1 MFIIEKRAW
10 QPLFDETAGN
20 VDELS
25 TRDGNGNPDARQAD
39 GRAAAW
45 RLQCQSPILCDTA
58 MNRST
63 TRKAQRILHE
73 QFGITELR
81 PGQEE
86 VIESVLDGRN
96 TLAVMP
102 TGSGKSLCYQLPA
115 LCEPGVTVVVSPLIA
130 LMQDQEEKLTDYG
143 VETVVFNSTT
153 PAAVLREHMENA
165 VKYRNP
171 VFMTTPE
178 QLTHEEFVTWLKGQ
192 KVSLFVVDEAHC
204 ISQWGHDFRPAF
216 LDIPAAIRELGS
228 PTVLALTAT
237 ATDEVIHDIGEQLG
251 LPALC
256 VIKTAL
262 YRENLHYAVRQVT
275 GEEERREA
283 LLGLLREVEGSSIV
297 YTATVK
303 EATALHEMLLEE
315 GLSAALYH
323 GRLTQKTRTK
333 SQQAFMSG
341 EVPIMVATNA
351 FGMGIDKP
359 DIRLVVHAQIPGS
372 LDAYYQES
380 GRAGRDGEP
389 ARCELIHEEKD
400 KRIQQFFLINRY
412 PSEGMV
418 EQIVDALS
426 AADGPM
432 TFETLRDAVE
442 DVPLRKLQVALKLLA
457 DAELIRKTG
466 KEIAVVPGEDIR
478 AQAAAAVRRY
488 EERGQRDREI
498 LGAMVAYARSGQC
511 RWRLLLEYFGDSPEW
526 ERCDHCDSCRHAA
539 EAEVLVDQ
547 LDQQADTAPPPA
559 PEPKAFRPGDRVAVR
574 RHGAGTVE
582 SVTREM
588 VDIRFPDGALRRFLP
603 QYVRRLKHQPTP
615 PPEPEK
621 RAA

>member
-1 MFIIEKRAW
+1 
-10 QPLFDETAGN
+10 
-20 VDELS
+20 
-25 TRDGNGNPDARQAD
+25 
-39 GRAAAW
+39 
-45 RLQCQSPILCDTA
+45 

-63 TRKAQRILHE
+63 SRKAQRILQE

-86 VIESVLDGRN
+86 VIESVLAGHH

-115 LCEPGVTVVVSPLIA
+115 LCEAGVTVVVSPLIA
-130 LMQDQEEKLTDYG
+130 LMQDQEEKLLDYG
-143 VETVVFNSTT
+143 VQTAVFNSAT
-153 PAAVLREHMENA
+153 PAAILREHMENA
-165 VKYRNP
+165 SKYRNP

-178 QLTHEEFVTWLKGQ
+178 QLANDEFLKWIKGQ

-204 ISQWGHDFRPAF
+204 MSQWGHDFRPAF

-275 GEEERREA
+275 GEEERRAA
-283 LLGLLREVEGSSIV
+283 LLSLVEEANGPAIV

-303 EATALHEMLLEE
+303 EADSLHEMLTQE
-315 GLSAALYH
+315 GYSAAIYH
-323 GRLTQKTRTK
+323 GRLPQKTRSK
-333 SQQAFMSG
+333 HQQAFMSG
-341 EVPIMVATNA
+341 QVPIMVATNA

-389 ARCELIHEEKD
+389 ARCVLIHEEKD

-412 PSEGMV
+412 PSESMV
-418 EQIVDALS
+418 TQIV
-426 AADGPM
+426 
-432 TFETLRDAVE
+432 ETLSKAQGPTNF
-442 DVPLRKLQVALKLLA
+442 DVLRESIPDIPLRKLQVSLKMLSDAGVIKKKGKILSIVA
-457 DAELIRKTG
+457 DGDLGT
-466 KEIAVVPGEDIR
+466 
-478 AQAAAAVRRY
+478 QASEAVRQY
-488 EERGQRDREI
+488 EEREQRDKEI

-511 RWRLLLEYFGDSPEW
+511 RARMLLEYFGDRPEW
-526 ERCDHCDSCRHAA
+526 ERCRHCDSCEITREA
-539 EAEVLVDQ
+539 EALVTQ
-547 LDQQADTAPPPA
+547 LDQQQDAANPPA
-559 PEPKAFRPGDRVAVR
+559 QPPSPFQPGDRVAVKR
-574 RHGAGTVE
+574 RGTGVVE
-582 SVTREM
+582 SVTRER
-588 VDIRFPDGALRRFLP
+588 VDIRFPDGSLRRFLP
-603 QYVRRLKHQPTP
+603 HYVRRLKHQPAP
-615 PPEPEK
+615 PPEK
-621 RAA
+621 HAA